1 MNENEK
7 SSKEIVEEKHLHKHN
22 RGTVVPQKTTR
33 LALAL
38 RENLKKRKYQKKLR
52 AVIPKGTENS
62 NLVEE

>member
-7 SSKEIVEEKHLHKHN
+7 SSKEIVEKKYLQNHN
-22 RGTVVPQKTTR
+22 RGKVAPQKTTR

-52 AVIPKGTENS
+52 AVILKGPDNN